1 MRHMT
6 AFFGALTSL
15 FLSGCAGLVFNSSEK
30 EGAMTYW
37 DGAPY
42 LLVTTAA
49 DCTVTASVIMLPS
62 EKKSVSLRSGYGSS
76 ELSLKLQNGMIAEVG
91 QTVDTKVPE
100 TLTGLASLATAMKTQ
115 SQSGLE
121 STRCG
126 TSVLYP
132 IRNGVPDTGNPVR
145 FNRAAK

>member
-1 MRHMT
+1 MRLAAMVFST
-6 AFFGALTSL
+6 LAGF
-15 FLSGCAGLVFNSSEK
+15 FLSGCAGLVFNSTEK
-30 EGAMTYW
+30 EGALTYW

-49 DCTVTASVIMLPS
+49 DCAATASVIMLPS
-62 EKKSVSLRSGYGSS
+62 EKRSVSLRSGYGSS

-100 TLTGLASLATAMKTQ
+100 TLTGIASLATALKPQ
-115 SQSGLE
+115 SHGGLE
-121 STRCG
+121 SKRCG

-132 IRNGVPDTGNPVR
+132 IRNGVPDTRNPVP
-145 FNRAAK
+145 FNTAAR